1 MSIPRMRTLRECEA
15 YFKAQDPDT
24 KITYWR
30 LLRCVM
36 SGKIPC
42 KYSGNTKLINLDVL
56 IDILNDTT
64 PEDIP
69 EKKQEMH
76 IISLDNRRRVS
87 NG

>member
-1 MSIPRMRTLRECEA
+1 
-15 YFKAQDPDT
+15 
-24 KITYWR
+24 
-30 LLRCVM
+30 M

-56 IDILNDTT
+56 IDILDDTT

>member
-24 KITYWR
+24 KVTYWR
-30 LLRCVM
+30 LRRWVM

-64 PEDIP
+64 PEEIP
-69 EKKQEMH
+69 EKKQDVH
-76 IISLDNRRRVS
+76 IISLENRRKVS

>member
-24 KITYWR
+24 KVTYWR
-30 LLRCVM
+30 LRRWVM

-64 PEDIP
+64 PEDVP
-69 EKKQEMH
+69 ERKQDAH
-76 IISLDNRRRVS
+76 IISLENRRKVS